1 MVTSLYKQTSEHR
14 SWLTDKDESF
24 SPCPN
29 SEEIESLQGI
39 LGAQS
44 LVTGMDQSN
53 PSKQI

>member
-29 SEEIESLQGI
+29 SEETDSLQDT

-44 LVTGMDQSN
+44 VVIGMD
-53 PSKQI
+53 